1 MISMPAYATLE
12 VCKFK
17 RKIFF
22 LNFIILERIYYK
34 KVKNRDKTYIYI
46 FLKRFIEK
54 IAVVIDIG
62 TIEWKQQWKQYYI
75 IFQLSK
81 KKFLISLK
89 MFFNGCST
97 LNTLNTFY
105 ILKLNILPKIIETYL
120 EIHYKLMN
128 FLLHVKYNFRCISGP
143 LYGVCE
149 ESSYGRMVLLQWWD
163 YEQTE
168 ATRRGF

>member
-62 TIEWKQQWKQYYI
+62 TIE
-75 IFQLSK
+75 
-81 KKFLISLK
+81 
-89 MFFNGCST
+89 
-97 LNTLNTFY
+97 
-105 ILKLNILPKIIETYL
+105 
-120 EIHYKLMN
+120 
-128 FLLHVKYNFRCISGP
+128 
-143 LYGVCE
+143 
-149 ESSYGRMVLLQWWD
+149 
-163 YEQTE
+163 
-168 ATRRGF
+168 